1 MPESSGW
8 RIATSS
14 PFRNGTQRHRL
25 VGACLAPTGERY
37 PYSSERTGTITVSRS
52 AAFSRYFFF
61 LIVSTV
67 VVFGLLF
74 AAATVMN
81 PPVLESLPTWYV
93 LALAMSSPPL
103 LLREGVTRLYSL
115 HPKDHRQVTTKQAIS
130 MDMGKKSHA

>member
-1 MPESSGW
+1 M
-8 RIATSS
+8 
-14 PFRNGTQRHRL
+14 
-25 VGACLAPTGERY
+25 
-37 PYSSERTGTITVSRS
+37 SRS

-103 LLREGVTRLYSL
+103 LLREGVTPLYSL
-115 HPKDHRQVTTKQAIS
+115 HPKDHRQVTAKQALS
-130 MDMGKKSHA
+130 MDMGRKSHA